1 MFQRYYLVGSNNTES
16 KFRVLKLDRTEP
28 RELGISDD
36 KIVYTAKEIRELLV
50 SRTFV
55 CLFVCLF
62 VCVAPRET
70 GRLKPGRGYS
80 FSTQS
85 FAMCP
90 KRTKKS
96 RIGLRVD
103 RF

>member
-55 CLFVCLF
+55 CLFVCLRGTQGDRQ
-62 VCVAPRET
+62 AEAWPR
-70 GRLKPGRGYS
+70 LL
-80 FSTQS
+80 F
-85 FAMCP
+85 FNP
-90 KRTKKS
+90 KFCHVPKKNKKIKDWIKS
-96 RIGLRVD
+96 R
-103 RF
+103 